1 MDEAAFIALVGHEL
15 RGPLAAITA
24 AAHVLQVCDPSSGDA
39 LQAREVVARQSQRLQ
54 SAMDELTELSRL
66 RADRTRLQVESVD
79 LAALLRE
86 KVPQAEVGVNAA
98 VIDTDRARLEEAV
111 LRMMANSTRWHLA
124 PGRLTVGPLGAGL
137 AAHFMCTLLE
147 AGGARA
153 EIENSAEGRRLV
165 AHLPR

>member
-24 AAHVLQVCDPSSGDA
+24 AAHVLQVCDPASADA
-39 LQAREVVARQSQRLQ
+39 AQAREVVARQSARLQ
-54 SAMDELTELSRL
+54 STIDELTELSRL
-66 RADRTRLQVESVD
+66 RIDRARLHVETVD

-86 KVPQAEVGVNAA
+86 KVPAAEVSVDEAI
-98 VIDTDRARLEEAV
+98 IDTDRARLEEV
-111 LRMMANSTRWHLA
+111 VERMRMNTSRWRLE

-137 AAHFMCTLLE
+137 AAHFMRTLLE